1 MIRVLLLV
9 VWLMPAVAH
18 AELYQWTDENGV
30 KHFSNTPPTEKVES
44 VRQMEEIVGEDNPDT
59 DYLQDAIDLFKNGN
73 KEQAAVPARNA
84 KSTSKV
90 VMYTTPTC
98 GYCHRA
104 KAYFNQKGIRFT
116 EYDVTKS
123 KKARQAFKALNGR
136 GVPLIVIGDQR
147 IPGFNKAAINRA
159 LGLK

>member
-1 MIRVLLLV
+1 VLLLIV
-9 VWLMPAVAH
+9 LLMPAVAH

-30 KHFSNTPPTEKVES
+30 KHFSNTPPTENVDE
-44 VRQMEEIVGEDNPDT
+44 VRQMEEIVGDDTPDT
-59 DYLQDAIDLFKNGN
+59 DYLQDAIDLFKTDDD
-73 KEQAAVPARNA
+73 QHAAVPARHT
-84 KSTSKV
+84 KGTPKV

-116 EYDVTKS
+116 EYDVTQS
-123 KKARQAFKALNGR
+123 QQARKAFKALNGR

-147 IPGFNKAAINRA
+147 ISGFNKAAINRA

>member
-1 MIRVLLLV
+1 
-9 VWLMPAVAH
+9 
-18 AELYQWTDENGV
+18 
-30 KHFSNTPPTEKVES
+30 
-44 VRQMEEIVGEDNPDT
+44 MEEIVGDDTPDT
-59 DYLQDAIDLFKNGN
+59 NYLQDAINLYNTGN
-73 KEQAAVPARNA
+73 NQPAAEPAR
-84 KSTSKV
+84 KTKGTPKV

-123 KKARQAFKALNGR
+123 QKARNAFKALNGR